1 MLSFVETRLFTKL
14 VLGYLSDDEYG
25 ALQQAI
31 AQDPNAGPVI
41 PGSGGVR
48 KLRWAAPGR
57 GKRGGY
63 RVIYYVKR
71 AEGVIWLLT
80 IYPKNVAEN
89 IPAHVLRQIRKE
101 LEDA

>member
-1 MLSFVETRLFTKL
+1 MFSFIETRLFTKL
-14 VLGYLSDDEYG
+14 VLGYLSDAEYG
-25 ALQQAI
+25 SLQQALM
-31 AQDPNAGPVI
+31 QDPDAGPVI

-71 AEGVIWLLT
+71 TNGVIWLLT
-80 IYPKNVAEN
+80 MYPKNVAEN
-89 IPAHVLRQIRKE
+89 IPATVLRRIRE
-101 LEDA
+101 EVDHG